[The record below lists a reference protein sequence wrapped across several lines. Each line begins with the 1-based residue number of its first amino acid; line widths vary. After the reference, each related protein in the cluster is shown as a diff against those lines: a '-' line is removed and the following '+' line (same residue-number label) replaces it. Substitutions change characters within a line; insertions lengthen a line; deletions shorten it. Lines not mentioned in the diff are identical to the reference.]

1 MISLLF
7 VCLGNICRSPMAEAV
22 CRHIIETRELGDHFH
37 VDSAGTAGY
46 HIGKSPDPRT
56 LKVLEKH
63 GLGTGHVG
71 QKLSASML
79 DVFDHVI
86 VMDTE
91 NFEFVHQLYHQ
102 QFHRPPA
109 PEKVF
114 LMRDHDPQTRGVQ
127 EVPDPYYENEKAF
140 EEVYQIL
147 HRSCD
152 QMITYLLEFHGI
164 TPSET

>member
-1 MISLLF
+1 MKSILF
-7 VCLGNICRSPMAEAV
+7 VCLGNICRSPMAESV
-22 CRHIIETRELGDHFH
+22 CQGILQARGLTDIFR

-46 HIGKSPDPRT
+46 HVGKSPDPRT
-56 LKVLEKH
+56 SKVLAKH
-63 GLGTGHVG
+63 GLETIHVG
-71 QKLSASML
+71 QKLSKDFFES
-79 DVFDHVI
+79 FDHIV

-102 QFHRPPA
+102 TYHRPPA

-114 LMRDHDPQTRGVQ
+114 LMRDHDPLTRGVQ

-147 HRSCD
+147 YRSCD
-152 QMITYLLEFHGI
+152 QMITYLLEWHGI
-164 TPSET
+164 TPNET

>member
-1 MISLLF
+1 MISILF

-22 CRHIIETRELGDHFH
+22 CREIIRERGLSDLFR

-46 HIGKSPDPRT
+46 HVGKEPDSRT
-56 LKVLEKH
+56 IKVLTKH
-63 GLGTGHVG
+63 GLETHHVG
-71 QKLSASML
+71 QKLSKDML
-79 DVFDHVI
+79 TEFDHLV

-102 QFHRPPA
+102 SFHRPPA

-114 LMRDHDPQTRGVQ
+114 LLRDHDPTTRGVQ

-147 HRSCD
+147 YRSCD
-152 QMITYLLEFHGI
+152 QMMTYLLEFHGL
-164 TPSET
+164 TPNET